1 MLCKKKKN
9 IGVFLT
15 TSFIAGM
22 VTVQSTNVNAASQS
36 IAQNKGYSASSNQG
50 INKFGLAFDGN
61 MGSRWESQQGVDPQ
75 WIEADLGA
83 EYVITGA
90 ELKWETAAGK
100 DYEIQVSSDGT
111 HWDSVYTKVGGNGG
125 DEVITFSVTKTGR
138 YVRMFGTSR
147 TTTYG
152 YSLYEFE
159 IYGTPVTNTLEK
171 PLITPD
177 GGIYTSD
184 QLVNIAAGYPNAVI
198 RYTLDGSEP
207 TISNGIKYMGP
218 FTIFDTTTVKALA
231 YYGSVASPVTSTII
245 EVNNASNIALN
256 KNSEAKSENGAQK
269 SNLAF
274 DGKTNTRWESEQGVD
289 DEWILVDLGKKYS
302 VSGVKL
308 IWEAAYGKKYKIQVS
323 EDKNTWQ
330 DAYDQASGSGGT
342 ENLTFPTPMEG
353 RYVKMYGIQ
362 RATQWG
368 YSLYEFE
375 VYGTAVVNRE
385 DLQTSI
391 NNTKI
396 LRGSKV
402 VGSANGN
409 VPQSAVDDLQ
419 AAIDVAQNVY
429 SNPAATQI
437 QIDTQAIILSGAC
450 ADFNNSV
457 IVINKAGLMTAIN
470 DAKALKNSKTVG
482 TGDGNVPQSAVDN
495 LQVAIGAAENVYN
508 DALATQIQIDAQ
520 ITALSGASGNFNNS
534 VIVINKTGLMSL
546 INDTKA
552 LKNSKTVGTGNGN
565 VPQSAVDDL
574 QVAIGAAENV
584 YNDALATQSQIDAQI
599 TALSGASGNFN
610 NSVIVINKTG
620 LMTAINDTKALK
632 NSKTVGT
639 GNGNV
644 PKSAV
649 DDLQAAIDAAE
660 NVYNDALATQSQIDA
675 QITALS
681 GASGN
686 FNNSVIVS
694 NKIGLMTAINDAKAL
709 KNSKTVGTGDGNVP
723 QSAVDDLQAAIDA
736 AENVYNDASATQS
749 QIDAQITALSG
760 ASGNFNNSV
769 IVINKTGLMTVI
781 NDAKALKNSK
791 TVGTGNGNVPQS
803 AVDDLQV
810 AIDAAENVYND
821 ASATQSQIDAQITAS
836 SGACSDFN
844 NSVIG
849 IIVHKNE
856 LNIAINDA
864 KALKNS
870 KTVGTGNGNVPQSA
884 VDDLQVAIDAAENVY
899 NNASATQSQ
908 IDAQITAL
916 SGARSDFNNSV
927 IGIIVHKSELNIA
940 INDARVLKN
949 SKTVG
954 NGNVPQNAV
963 DDLQTIIDAAEN
975 VYNDSAA
982 TQSDVEEQRV
992 KLAEAS
998 NDFNNSIIGISVDK
1012 IGLMTAINNAKT
1024 LRHSKTMGNAEG
1036 NIPKSAVDNL
1046 QTVIDAA
1053 ENVYN
1058 NIGATQSDIEAQVKN
1073 LSAACNNFNNA
1084 VIKKRDSGS
1093 GSSSKS
1099 SIKAERR
1106 HLKTLLEQAVDLLTS
1121 KKSIVLNK
1129 EFKVEVDK
1137 LEEAINNART
1147 VYNSTS
1153 SVIKDIKRQRNRL
1166 QEAIDDFNMAI
1177 LKENDVQVP
1186 TEIDNIKQGTVID
1199 NFKDLINKVISIIK
1213 SSGVKNVDSLMEIK
1227 TRNEI
1232 GAFTGTT
1239 ATTTDLPKISDI
1251 KEQKEQK
1258 EQIEE
1263 DRVVKKDI
1271 SESENSEETDGLNN
1285 QKTTQIEK
1293 TEDDKNIFI
1302 KKAGIVAAISIVS
1315 ISSGFSIYK
1324 FRIKK

>member
-508 DALATQIQIDAQ
+508 DALATQI
-520 ITALSGASGNFNNS
+520 
-534 VIVINKTGLMSL
+534 
-546 INDTKA
+546 
-552 LKNSKTVGTGNGN
+552 
-565 VPQSAVDDL
+565 
-574 QVAIGAAENV
+574 
-584 YNDALATQSQIDAQI
+584 
-599 TALSGASGNFN
+599 
-610 NSVIVINKTG
+610 
-620 LMTAINDTKALK
+620 
-632 NSKTVGT
+632 
-639 GNGNV
+639 
-644 PKSAV
+644 
-649 DDLQAAIDAAE
+649 
-660 NVYNDALATQSQIDA
+660 QIDA

>member
-1 MLCKKKKN
+1 VLCKKKKN

-574 QVAIGAAENV
+574 QVAIG
-584 YNDALATQSQIDAQI
+584 
-599 TALSGASGNFN
+599 
-610 NSVIVINKTG
+610 
-620 LMTAINDTKALK
+620 
-632 NSKTVGT
+632 
-639 GNGNV
+639 
-644 PKSAV
+644 
-649 DDLQAAIDAAE
+649 AAE